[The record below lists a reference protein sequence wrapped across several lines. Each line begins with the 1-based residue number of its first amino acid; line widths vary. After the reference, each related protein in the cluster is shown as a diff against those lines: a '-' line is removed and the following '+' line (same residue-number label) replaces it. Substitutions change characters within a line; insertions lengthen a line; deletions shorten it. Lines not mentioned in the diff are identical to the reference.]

1 MSRKGYV
8 GVGAVANSKD
18 ANSLMREVT
27 PTASHLVQI
36 GVMVDGKTLRGEPS
50 TFPSQLPVSASV
62 ADIFPSNS
70 KALNTIIYSFR
81 DPELRAE
88 KLAAEL
94 GLVQKIGGNRL
105 HAIQLNTVW
114 PPFKGVIEFKE
125 RHELMQI
132 ILPLNQVALDSAG
145 DSPLVVAKWFKKYEG
160 AVDYVLFDPHEGCGY
175 PLDAKKAR
183 KYLAAL
189 KDLEVSLGVAAGFGP
204 DPRTFDA
211 VEPLL
216 EEFPGLSFFAQD
228 SVCNSTGFLSL
239 SKAAGYLK
247 NAFALLEGA
256 VS

>member
-1 MSRKGYV
+1 MNRKSYV
-8 GVGAVANSKD
+8 GVGAVTNSKD
-18 ANSLMREVT
+18 ANSLVREVA

-50 TFPSQLPVSASV
+50 AFPSQLPVSVSV

-81 DPELRAE
+81 DPELRAK

-105 HAIQLNTVW
+105 HAVQLNTVW
-114 PPFKGVIEFKE
+114 PPFEGVIEFKE
-125 RHELMQI
+125 RHQLMQI
-132 ILPLNQVALDSAG
+132 ILQLNQVALDSAG
-145 DSPLVVAKWFKKYEG
+145 GSPLVVAKWLKKYKG
-160 AVDYVLFDPHEGCGY
+160 AVDYVLFDPHEGHGHS
-175 PLDAKKAR
+175 LDAKEAR

-204 DPRTFDA
+204 DPRTFDTA
-211 VEPLL
+211 ELLL
-216 EEFPGLSFFAQD
+216 EEFPGLSFFTQD
-228 SVCNSTGFLSL
+228 SVCDGTGLLSL
-239 SKAAGYLK
+239 SKATGYLK
-247 NAFALLEGA
+247 NAFALLEGS